1 MRLYSQPL
9 ARLEGMELR
18 TAAFQPSRS
27 DMPAFYGAVVFPENA
42 PSKPLTAY
50 ATNPNHY
57 SLLSQS
63 YRNAVKSFISKQF

>member
-27 DMPAFYGAVVFPENA
+27 DMPAFHGAVVFPLRRRNF
-42 PSKPLTAY
+42 
-50 ATNPNHY
+50 
-57 SLLSQS
+57 
-63 YRNAVKSFISKQF
+63 YR